1 MAFFFKSLS
10 CRSRSIWKLRYLSF
24 LLKKEKKKKKATQ
37 DKHILQIIL
46 FSATAKSVQRLAF
59 QAFLESQLISSS
71 PCAKF
76 LFYWIQMTKT
86 VQHSQKDLISV
97 LHNST
102 NLPFLKELS
111 PLRHDETK
119 SAFSRH
125 SIGSATWLRHLLKI
139 FFSVI
144 SRAEASSLQQKLT
157 SLYNKV
163 QY

>member
-10 CRSRSIWKLRYLSF
+10 CRGRSIWKLRYLSF
-24 LLKKEKKKKKATQ
+24 LLKKTKKKKKAKQ
-37 DKHILQIIL
+37 DKHIFQIIL
-46 FSATAKSVQRLAF
+46 FSATPKSVQRLAF

-86 VQHSQKDLISV
+86 VQHSQKDLISA

-125 SIGSATWLRHLLKI
+125 SIGSAMWLRNLKI
-139 FFSVI
+139 SFSVI
-144 SRAEASSLQQKLT
+144 SRAEASSL
-157 SLYNKV
+157 
-163 QY
+163 